1 MEFRGTFR
9 VLRRGDISAP
19 PKGLRPLLPRD
30 AVLDVRRFP
39 GPTVPLGPR
48 LLVNA
53 PRRAG
58 SAVQRNR
65 FRRRVRMAFLRLLR
79 DEGLVVDPA
88 QVIWVRPGPSGCNLS
103 FDELFGLLKQALD
116 RRDPA

>member
-1 MEFRGTFR
+1 MEFRGAFR

-19 PKGLRPLLPRD
+19 PKGLRPLLNRD
-30 AVLDVRRFP
+30 AALDVRRFP
-39 GPTVPLGPR
+39 GPRQPSNPV

-79 DEGLVVDPA
+79 DEKLPADPQQVV
-88 QVIWVRPGPSGCNLS
+88 WVRPGRGGCDIRFDDLLS
-103 FDELFGLLKQALD
+103 LLRRALSRMD
-116 RRDPA
+116 TA

>member
-1 MEFRGTFR
+1 MEFRGAFR
-9 VLRRGDISAP
+9 VVRRGDIGAP
-19 PKGLRPLLPRD
+19 PRGLRPLLGRGAP
-30 AVLDVRRFP
+30 LDVRRFA
-39 GPTVPLGPR
+39 GPPEPPGPR

-79 DEGLVVDPA
+79 EERLRLAPEA
-88 QVIWVRPGPSGCNLS
+88 IIWVRPSAGCDLAYDTLLDHLRRALRAPS
-103 FDELFGLLKQALD
+103 
-116 RRDPA
+116 